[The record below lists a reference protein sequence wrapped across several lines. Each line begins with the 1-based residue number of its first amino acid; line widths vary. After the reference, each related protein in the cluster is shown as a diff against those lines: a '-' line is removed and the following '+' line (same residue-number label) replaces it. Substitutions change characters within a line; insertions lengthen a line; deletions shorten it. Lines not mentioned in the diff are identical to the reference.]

1 MIRALSLL
9 GLCLGLLLHPGAS
22 GTARAHAADAKALR
36 CLAMTLYWE
45 AKGEGYDGMIA
56 VAAVVLNRVEHP
68 NFPSSV
74 CGVVHDGREE
84 GPCQFSW
91 WCDGRSDWPQNHKMW
106 QRAEKVAHKA
116 LHDKLTDPTGGSL
129 YYHHTAILPSWR
141 MAFTRTAVIGRHAF
155 YR

>member
-22 GTARAHAADAKALR
+22 GTAQAHAVDAKALR
-36 CLAMTLYWE
+36 CMAMTLYWE

-56 VAAVVLNRVEHP
+56 VAAVVLNRVKHP
-68 NFPSSV
+68 SFPNSV

-106 QRAEKVAHKA
+106 QRAEKIAHKA
-116 LHDKLTDPTGGSL
+116 LHDKLTDPTDGSL